1 MATVQVEAD
10 VEVDFDTIREETEDE
25 VLIEELEDRGYH
37 VCKVIQAGYGTM
49 IGLPKYKLREC
60 LQDAFELNHHVSD
73 EILLE
78 TIKNA
83 LK

>member
-10 VEVDFDTIREETEDE
+10 VEVDFDTIRDETEDE

-37 VCKVIQAGYGTM
+37 VCKVIQTGYVTM
-49 IGLPKYKLREC
+49 IGLPKHELREC